1 MNGYPSFYP
10 RIVLVAPRPQYS
22 SQAVSHSW
30 VLMKIHHGE
39 LIVSSLWPSW
49 WASHEHV
56 WFVQLRWLYVY
67 SVMKMLIFDSN
78 QIQCLIDFDFFFQKV
93 LVILFSNDVHHECHI
108 LYKSGSLQWVSHQHS
123 GCWWP
128 GAISTRE
135 SVATVLSA
143 PQCVS
148 SCL

>member
-56 WFVQLRWLYVY
+56 WFVQLRWLLCILCDEDVDIWLKSN
-67 SVMKMLIFDSN
+67 SVFDW
-78 QIQCLIDFDFFFQKV
+78 FWFFFQKV
-93 LVILFSNDVHHECHI
+93 LFILFSNDVHHECHI

-128 GAISTRE
+128 GAISTRA
-135 SVATVLSA
+135 SVATVLST